1 MKVKAIIKDRAYS
14 TIHKGITTITREE
27 NITIIKTTDKT
38 VTFIDS
44 IGRTCRKAKHR
55 IAY

>member
-14 TIHKGITTITREE
+14 PIEKGIVTITREE
-27 NITIIKTTDKT
+27 NITIIKVTDKT
-38 VTFIDS
+38 VFFTDS
-44 IGRTCRKAKHR
+44 MGTKCRKAKHR